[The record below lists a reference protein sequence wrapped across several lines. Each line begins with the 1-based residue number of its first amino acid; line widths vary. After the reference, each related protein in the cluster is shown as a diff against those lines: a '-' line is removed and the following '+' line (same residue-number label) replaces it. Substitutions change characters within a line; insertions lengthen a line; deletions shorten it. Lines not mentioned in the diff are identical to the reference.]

1 MIDIR
6 YVGDEYLNSKWE
18 FNMLE
23 NRQLEKINDFWIYKP
38 NNKDLLHSLLYL
50 VLVQKHNK
58 PNIKHYSTIFKLLS
72 VEKQNKFKT
81 IEKLYK

>member
-1 MIDIR
+1 MDFTYRNNVIIDNKKIMIDIR

-50 VLVQKHNK
+50 VLVQK
-58 PNIKHYSTIFKLLS
+58 T
-72 VEKQNKFKT
+72 
-81 IEKLYK
+81 